1 MASFKPSDDTDVMPL
16 VLRLLQVI
24 GVWDVQRCR
33 YRYVAVFLFYVFGIL
48 IPKLCFGYPTLET
61 AIAGYTELILETNVF
76 AGMLLFY
83 QRYDHFVPLVDE
95 LRAFAA
101 IVFQDNQPMFLRT
114 NLTDLNLRIHKYT
127 LCYCLYMC
135 FCCTVYCVAPLGSNI
150 AGYTAAM
157 ADTASNSSSSTTFAF
172 TLYLEQGFYWLDNR
186 TSLLGYCVCTVFMFP
201 LMYLCAYTATVK
213 VVAVFNMIKYCQTVL
228 RIVVLKLRLLKT
240 LPDVRQRSDGM
251 SEVWVLHQRALR
263 CAELLELVLQPLLL
277 MQFVLC
283 ILIWCMMLLYFT
295 VSGINVK
302 FINMFLLFL
311 FVSIETFGYCYL
323 GTQLSQESIN
333 IGQALYASGWYEY
346 DVQMRKHISF
356 MIMRSQRR
364 VGLTAAKFCFVDMEQ
379 FGAMLN
385 MSYSFFVV
393 LKDAF

>member
-1 MASFKPSDDTDVMPL
+1 MCQFHILYYPHL
-16 VLRLLQVI
+16 V
-24 GVWDVQRCR
+24 
-33 YRYVAVFLFYVFGIL
+33 
-48 IPKLCFGYPTLET
+48 
-61 AIAGYTELILETNVF
+61 
-76 AGMLLFY
+76 
-83 QRYDHFVPLVDE
+83 
-95 LRAFAA
+95 

-114 NLTDLNLRIHKYT
+114 NLTDLNHRIHKYT

-157 ADTASNSSSSTTFAF
+157 ADTASNSSISTTFAF

-277 MQFVLC
+277 
-283 ILIWCMMLLYFT
+283 I
-295 VSGINVK
+295 GI
-302 FINMFLLFL
+302 
-311 FVSIETFGYCYL
+311 
-323 GTQLSQESIN
+323 
-333 IGQALYASGWYEY
+333 
-346 DVQMRKHISF
+346 
-356 MIMRSQRR
+356 
-364 VGLTAAKFCFVDMEQ
+364 
-379 FGAMLN
+379 
-385 MSYSFFVV
+385 
-393 LKDAF
+393 